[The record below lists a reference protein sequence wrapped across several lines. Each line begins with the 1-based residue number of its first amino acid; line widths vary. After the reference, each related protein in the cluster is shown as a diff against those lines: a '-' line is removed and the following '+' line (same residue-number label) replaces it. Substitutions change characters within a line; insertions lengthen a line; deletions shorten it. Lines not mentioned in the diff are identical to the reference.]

1 MNNLSG
7 PIIVEEDA
15 SHFLVGIHYN
25 DRHLAREIEGRAWNG
40 EKRRWT
46 WIKSKKNYENLTKTF
61 EDIAE
66 RFEISDKDL
75 IKENQERE
83 INSVISEENQE
94 QGDWDFLSATDD
106 WLQVKQLQRIEDKI
120 DELLKSIYPSSENK
134 EDTETRPD
142 NKQKAEHE
150 VRNDSP
156 MPWQAQ
162 EIIASL
168 TSDETFNELIL
179 RREANQSPIQRLH
192 NKIRDEIRS
201 YKIVEDEEIHQG
213 LTKYFLDAKKS
224 PYTRGDL
231 GLVQLTW
238 FAEAGKFYGPKRNK
252 GPLDIY
258 QMLHFFNK
266 MRVEVEKYDQSSE
279 EMSRIHAVSCLALGR
294 IIWSRIRMRSI
305 EEEKGMTEPRETE
318 QG

>member
-7 PIIVEEDA
+7 PIVVEEDA
-15 SHFLVGIHYN
+15 THFLVGIHYN

-46 WIKSKKNYENLTKTF
+46 WRKNKINYENLTKTF
-61 EDIAE
+61 KEIAE

-75 IKENQERE
+75 TKEYHESATESIIDEESQE
-83 INSVISEENQE
+83 
-94 QGDWDFLSATDD
+94 TDD
-106 WLQVKQLQRIEDKI
+106 WGFIPITDNWLAIKQLQSIEDKI
-120 DELLKSIYPSSENK
+120 DELLRSKGPLGKNE
-134 EDTETRPD
+134 EETETRSD
-142 NKQKAEHE
+142 NKQKTKNKTSDDA
-150 VRNDSP
+150 P
-156 MPWQAQ
+156 IPYQAQ

-168 TSDETFNELIL
+168 TTDETFNELIM

-201 YKIVEDEEIHQG
+201 FKEVEDEEIHQVIAE
-213 LTKYFLDAKKS
+213 YFQKKKKT
-224 PYTRGDL
+224 YRRGDL

-238 FAEAGKFYGPKRNK
+238 FAEAGKFYGPNIK
-252 GPLDIY
+252 GQLDVY
-258 QMLHFFNK
+258 QMLHFFNGI
-266 MRVEVEKYDQSSE
+266 RVAVEKYDQNSE

-294 IIWSRIRMRSI
+294 IIWSRIRMRSTQ
-305 EEEKGMTEPRETE
+305 EEEEMTELGEQE